1 MHVTLL
7 NYLHSIASIASAD
20 LETVSTAIND
30 PKAAKSLQ
38 TACKAIVKDPEKKR
52 PAESSLASASKRTK
66 SAYELAPE
74 PLTPQAM
81 EAALVLPQPSEDE
94 EVISKS
100 SVFTNRAP
108 LVLAF
113 AVQLLKYTMPEQPLS
128 SRLSL
133 GQAVVSLNSRSKA
146 VSLGLEKESS
156 AEKEGWGTGQPKV
169 RVLGREIHVLKRG
182 DYNWRNEQD
191 IAENGEGSKKEPV
204 KTFSMF
210 NTTKKEPSQWTVS
223 AAVTSKKST
232 FVARSIEVSSPAEAR
247 SELQKLLASNEELRE
262 ASHNITAWRV
272 PRDQGGVIEDFS
284 DDGESGGG
292 RHILGVMKSSDIVGV
307 LLVVTRWYGG
317 IMLGPDRWRLMT
329 QVSQDAL
336 SQRLRVTGIVGAEP
350 LWGLDLEGMQS
361 RNAPVTGGTA
371 AGMPVYKPE
380 PARAYLLK
388 SFLSPPPTGETTKK
402 KKTGVALEREIEQNL
417 GLLLGALDILF
428 GSWVEHLSRDELD
441 RRAWGWYVKVR
452 PEVESGVAGWGG
464 KAEVKLSS
472 ILELKRII

>member
-1 MHVTLL
+1 M
-7 NYLHSIASIASAD
+7 
-20 LETVSTAIND
+20 
-30 PKAAKSLQ
+30 
-38 TACKAIVKDPEKKR
+38 VKDPEKKR
-52 PAESSLASASKRTK
+52 SAETSLASASKRTK
-66 SAYELAPE
+66 SVYELAPE
-74 PLTPQAM
+74 PQTPQAL
-81 EAALVLPQPSEDE
+81 EAGLALPQPSEDE
-94 EVISKS
+94 EGISKS
-100 SVFTNRAP
+100 LIYTNRAP

-182 DYNWRNEQD
+182 DYDWKSE
-191 IAENGEGSKKEPV
+191 ENGVGNAGDSEKAPA

-210 NTTKKEPSQWTVS
+210 NTKKKEPNQWTVS
-223 AAVTSKKST
+223 ATVTSKKST
-232 FVARSIEVSSPAEAR
+232 FVARSIEISSPAEAR
-247 SELQKLLASNEELRE
+247 LELQRLLANNEELRE

-272 PRDQGGVIEDFS
+272 LRDQGGVLEECN

-336 SQRLRVTGIVGAEP
+336 SQRLRVTGIVGSEP
-350 LWGLDLEGMQS
+350 LWGLDLEGMQTK
-361 RNAPVTGGTA
+361 NAPVVGGTA
-371 AGMPVYKPE
+371 AGMPIYRAE

-402 KKTGVALEREIEQNL
+402 KKTGIALEREIENNL
-417 GLLLGALDILF
+417 GLLLGALDKLF

-452 PEVESGVAGWGG
+452 PDVESGVAGWGG

-472 ILELKRII
+472 ILELRRSI